1 MIIEQKLKNGT
12 SVDVSDFYLMLME
25 GQINNESFEKL
36 VFERTGQILK

>member
-1 MIIEQKLKNGT
+1 MNNG
-12 SVDVSDFYLMLME
+12 SYIDVSDFYLMLME